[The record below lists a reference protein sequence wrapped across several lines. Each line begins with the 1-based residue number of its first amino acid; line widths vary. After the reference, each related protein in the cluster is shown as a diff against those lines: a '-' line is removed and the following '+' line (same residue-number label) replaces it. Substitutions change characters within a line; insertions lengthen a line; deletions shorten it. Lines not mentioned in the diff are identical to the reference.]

1 MQLDYEGV
9 YVHTPFCMQKCL
21 YCDFASYAGLGVA
34 VQERYV
40 ADLCREIRLRG
51 QHVRSGATIFFGGGT
66 PTVLTTDQLTRIVTA
81 LQQQGIWRQPA
92 EATIEANPGTVDL
105 AKLKALRALGFD
117 RLSLGV
123 QSLNDTELKTVGR
136 IHTAAQ
142 ALEAIRL
149 AQQAGFT
156 RINADVITG
165 LPGQTVASLQTTLT
179 GLIEAGLTHLSVYS
193 LILEPG
199 TPLEKLVAAGKLT
212 LPDEDLEAELYQT
225 AVEFLQK
232 TPLQRYEVSNYA
244 VPGQESRHNLLYW
257 HYRPYLGL
265 GAAAVSFNGR
275 DRFNAVRT
283 VAAYC
288 EAVEQAGGEPVMPT
302 TLIGDGVKVTAT
314 ETTSAFPWGQ
324 VETLTNQDHLEEY
337 LFLGLRTTAGL
348 NLREAQERFHCD
360 VWTRYGKELQTFM
373 DQGCLVYEPGRRLF
387 LTSKGLRFGNRIFEV
402 FIV

>member
-1 MQLDYEGV
+1 MLQQDYEGV

-21 YCDFASYAGLGVA
+21 YCDFASYAGLGA
-34 VQERYV
+34 DLQERYV
-40 ADLCREIRLRG
+40 ADLCREITLRG
-51 QHVRSGATIFFGGGT
+51 RQVRRGATFFFGGGT
-66 PTVLTTDQLTRIVTA
+66 PTVLTTEQLTRIVTA
-81 LQQQGIWRQPA
+81 LKAQGVWQQSA

-105 AKLKALRALGFD
+105 AKLTALRQLGFD

-123 QSLNDTELKTVGR
+123 QSLNDAELKAVGR
-136 IHTAAQ
+136 IHTADQ
-142 ALEAIRL
+142 ALAAIKL

-165 LPGQTVASLQTTLT
+165 LPGQTVTSLQHTLSRLVDS
-179 GLIEAGLTHLSVYS
+179 GLRHLSVYS

-199 TPLEKLVAAGKLT
+199 TPLEKLVQAGKIF

-288 EAVEQAGGEPVMPT
+288 QAVEQAEGGT
-302 TLIGDGVKVTAT
+302 
-314 ETTSAFPWGQ
+314 FPWGQ
-324 VETLTNQDHLEEY
+324 VESLTPRDHLEEY

-348 NLREAQERFHCD
+348 NLTEAGERFHCD
-360 VWTRYGKELQTFM
+360 VWARYGKELQPFIAN
-373 DQGCLVYEPGRRLF
+373 GCLIHVPGQRLY
-387 LTSKGLRFGNRIFEV
+387 LTAKGLRFGNQIFEV
-402 FIV
+402 FIE

>member
-1 MQLDYEGV
+1 MLQQDYEGV

-21 YCDFASYAGLGVA
+21 YCDFASYAGLGA
-34 VQERYV
+34 DLQERYV
-40 ADLCREIRLRG
+40 ADLCREITLRG
-51 QHVRSGATIFFGGGT
+51 RRVRRGATIFFGGGT
-66 PTVLTTDQLTRIVTA
+66 PTVLTTEQLTRIVTA
-81 LQQQGIWRQPA
+81 LKQQGVWRQPT
-92 EATIEANPGTVDL
+92 EASIEANPGTVDL
-105 AKLKALRALGFD
+105 AKLIALRQLGFD

-123 QSLNDTELKTVGR
+123 QSLNDTELKAVGR
-136 IHTAAQ
+136 IHTADQ
-142 ALEAIRL
+142 ALAAIKL

-165 LPGQTVASLQTTLT
+165 LPGQTVTSLQHTLSRLVDS
-179 GLIEAGLTHLSVYS
+179 GLRHLSVYS

-199 TPLEKLVAAGKLT
+199 TPLEKLVQAGKIF
-212 LPDEDLEAELYQT
+212 LPDEDLEAGLYQT

-288 EAVEQAGGEPVMPT
+288 QAVEQAEVGT
-302 TLIGDGVKVTAT
+302 
-314 ETTSAFPWGQ
+314 FPWGQ
-324 VETLTNQDHLEEY
+324 VETLTPRDHLEEY
-337 LFLGLRTTAGL
+337 LFLGLRTTAGI
-348 NLREAQERFHCD
+348 NLTEAGERFHCD
-360 VWTRYGKELQTFM
+360 VWARYGKELQTFI
-373 DQGCLVYEPGRRLF
+373 DQGCLIHEPGQRLF
-387 LTSKGLRFGNRIFEV
+387 LTPKGLRFGNRIFEV
-402 FIV
+402 FIE

>member
-1 MQLDYEGV
+1 
-9 YVHTPFCMQKCL
+9 MQKCL
-21 YCDFASYAGLGVA
+21 YCDFASYAGLGA
-34 VQERYV
+34 SVQERYV
-40 ADLCREIRLRG
+40 TDLCREIRLRG
-51 QHVRSGATIFFGGGT
+51 QSVRSGATIFFGGGT
-66 PTVLTTDQLTRIVTA
+66 PTVLTTAQLTRIVTA
-81 LQQQGIWRQPA
+81 LKQQGVWRQPA
-92 EATIEANPGTVDL
+92 EATMEANPGTIDL
-105 AKLKALRALGFD
+105 AKLQALRQLGFD

-165 LPGQTVASLQTTLT
+165 LPGQTAASLQSTLT
-179 GLIEAGLTHLSVYS
+179 RLVDTGLTHLSVYS

-199 TPLEKLVAAGKLT
+199 TPLEKLVAAGTVT

-232 TPLQRYEVSNYA
+232 TTLQRYEVSNYA
-244 VPGQESRHNLLYW
+244 VPGQESLHNLLYW

-265 GAAAVSFNGR
+265 GAAAVSFNGQ

-288 EAVEQAGGEPVMPT
+288 EAVEQAAVPAPVTPGIT
-302 TLIGDGVKVTAT
+302 TRAGVKDTAAAAT
-314 ETTSAFPWGQ
+314 VAAVATTPAYPWGQ
-324 VETLTNQDHLEEY
+324 VETLAEQDHLEEY

-348 NLREAQERFHCD
+348 NLKEAWERFHCD
-360 VWTRYGKELQTFM
+360 VWVRYGQELQTFV

-402 FIV
+402 FID

>member
-1 MQLDYEGV
+1 MQQDYEGV

-21 YCDFASYAGLGVA
+21 YCDFASYAGLGA
-34 VQERYV
+34 ALQERYV
-40 ADLCREIRLRG
+40 TDLCREISLREH
-51 QHVRSGATIFFGGGT
+51 HVRSGATIFFGGGT
-66 PTVLTTDQLTRIVTA
+66 PTVLTTTQLTRIVTA
-81 LQQQGIWRQPA
+81 LKEQGLWRQPA

-105 AKLKALRALGFD
+105 VKLKALRALGFD

-142 ALEAIRL
+142 ALEAVKL

-165 LPGQTVASLQTTLT
+165 LPGQTVASLQATLT
-179 GLIEAGLTHLSVYS
+179 KLMEAGLRHLSVYS

-199 TPLEKLVAAGKLT
+199 TPLEKLVAEGKLT

-225 AVEFLQK
+225 AVEFLKK
-232 TPLQRYEVSNYA
+232 TSLQRYEVSNYA
-244 VPGQESRHNLLYW
+244 APGQESRHNLLYW

-275 DRFNAVRT
+275 DRFNAVRD

-288 EAVEQAGGEPVMPT
+288 TAVEQAEVGT
-302 TLIGDGVKVTAT
+302 
-314 ETTSAFPWGQ
+314 FPWGQ
-324 VETLTNQDHLEEY
+324 VETLTAQDHLEEY

-348 NLREAQERFHCD
+348 DLRETQARFHCD
-360 VWTRYGKELQTFM
+360 VWDRYGKELQTFIE
-373 DQGCLVYEPGRRLF
+373 QGCLVHEPGRRLF
-387 LTSKGLRFGNRIFEV
+387 LTSKGLRFGNQIFEV
-402 FIV
+402 FIE